1 MKARIFSAMRLGP
14 RNTQEDCLLAVQDIF
29 QSDEIE
35 RQSEAEAESLIF
47 AVCDGLGGH
56 QSGDRASQF
65 VCKQLKAKYQANAF
79 QSQDIPIILRNI
91 QNAARHQL
99 PANSGTTL
107 AGLFA
112 THEMIHVFN
121 AGDSRVYK
129 LDKTAAH
136 YISHDHSVVQEL
148 IDNYLILQQTARN
161 HPYRNL
167 VEFGIGPLFVESWEN
182 HSVFVHSEAYQP
194 PATFLICSDGLSD
207 QMAEAEMHRILMP
220 TPVSSGRTLLTKVA
234 EKGLVDN
241 TSFIIVQFL

>member
-1 MKARIFSAMRLGP
+1 MKARVFSAMRLGP
-14 RNTQEDCLLAVQDIF
+14 RNTQEDCLLAVQDVF
-29 QSDEIE
+29 QSDTIE

-56 QSGDRASQF
+56 QSGDRASHF

-79 QSQDIPIILRNI
+79 QSKDIPIILRNI

-112 THEMIHVFN
+112 SHEMIHVFN
-121 AGDSRVYK
+121 TGDSRVYK
-129 LDKTAAH
+129 LDNTAAR

-167 VEFGIGPLFVESWEN
+167 VEFGIGPLFVDSWEN
-182 HSVFVHSEAYQP
+182 HAVFVHSEAYQP

-207 QMAEAEMHRILMP
+207 QMTEAEIHRILMP
-220 TPVSSGRTLLTKVA
+220 TPVSRGRTLLSKVS

>member
-1 MKARIFSAMRLGP
+1 MKARVFSAMRLGP
-14 RNTQEDCLLAVQDIF
+14 RNTQEDCLLAAQDIF
-29 QSDEIE
+29 HSDEIE

-56 QSGDRASQF
+56 QSGDRASHF
-65 VCKQLKAKYQANAF
+65 VCKQLKAKYQADAF
-79 QSQDIPIILRNI
+79 LSKDIPIILRNI
-91 QNAARHQL
+91 QNAASHQL

-148 IDNYLILQQTARN
+148 IDNYLILQQTARH

-167 VEFGIGPLFVESWEN
+167 VEFGIGPLFVDSWEN
-182 HSVFVHSEAYQP
+182 HSIFVHSEAYQP
-194 PATFLICSDGLSD
+194 PATFLLCSDGLSD
-207 QMAEAEMHRILMP
+207 QMPESEMHRILMP
-220 TPVSSGRTLLTKVA
+220 TPISSGRTLLSKVS

>member
-1 MKARIFSAMRLGP
+1 MKARVFSAMRLGP
-14 RNTQEDCLLAVQDIF
+14 RNTQEDCLLAVQDVF
-29 QSDEIE
+29 QSDTIE

-56 QSGDRASQF
+56 QSGDRASHF

-79 QSQDIPIILRNI
+79 QSKDIPIILRNI

-112 THEMIHVFN
+112 SHEMIHVFN
-121 AGDSRVYK
+121 TGDSRVYK
-129 LDKTAAH
+129 LDNTAAR

-167 VEFGIGPLFVESWEN
+167 VEFGIGPLFVDSWEN
-182 HSVFVHSEAYQP
+182 HAVFVHSEAYQP

-207 QMAEAEMHRILMP
+207 QMTEAEIHRILMP
-220 TPVSSGRTLLTKVA
+220 TPVSSGRTLLSKVS